1 MPSVDLI
8 FTRKPIIKEV
18 SLEENVS
25 NLVGLYWLADVLH
38 ICSMLFSPQDRI
50 IYVNNFDGLHF
61 NLTQFSDSVCE
72 SILNNDSV
80 HECFSV
86 RL

>member
-1 MPSVDLI
+1 M
-8 FTRKPIIKEV
+8 
-18 SLEENVS
+18 S
-25 NLVGLYWLADVLH
+25 NLVGLFWLADVLF
-38 ICSMLFSPQDRI
+38 ICSMLFSPQDRN
-50 IYVNNFDGLHF
+50 IYVNNFGGLHF

-72 SILNNDSV
+72 SILNNGSV

>member
-1 MPSVDLI
+1 M
-8 FTRKPIIKEV
+8 KK
-18 SLEENVS
+18 NVS
-25 NLVGLYWLADVLH
+25 NLVGLFWLADVLC

-61 NLTQFSDSVCE
+61 SLTQFSDSVCE
-72 SILNNDSV
+72 SILNNGSV
-80 HECFSV
+80 QECFSV